1 MTIDAICAEAEV
13 VYVVPPSLQTPHS
26 AITEESHSEHRGVE
40 EGGVPNAKTLHPFSL
55 AVALKVR
62 GMANSILCA
71 SLFFPLQ

>member
-1 MTIDAICAEAEV
+1 MSSR
-13 VYVVPPSLQTPHS
+13 PPSKLHTPPLPRRVTQS
-26 AITEESHSEHRGVE
+26 RGVE